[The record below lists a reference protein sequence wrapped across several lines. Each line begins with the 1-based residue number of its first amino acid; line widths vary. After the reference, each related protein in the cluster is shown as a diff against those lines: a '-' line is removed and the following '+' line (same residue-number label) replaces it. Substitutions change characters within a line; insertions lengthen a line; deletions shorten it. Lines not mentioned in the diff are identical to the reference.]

1 MPKIK
6 TRKAAAKRFEI
17 KKSGKILRRH
27 SGLRHLLEWKS
38 PAQRRRLKAK
48 VEVSPSDANRV
59 RKMIPGHACRQAGG
73 ARG

>member
-27 SGLRHLLEWKS
+27 AKLRHILEWKS
-38 PAQRRRLKAK
+38 PKQHRRLKRKA
-48 VEVSPSDANRV
+48 VVSPTDVRRV
-59 RKMIPGHACRQAGG
+59 REMIPGG
-73 ARG
+73 AS